1 MNNLNITLLVFIL
14 FIPVLALILLGLN
27 TLLAPHNSNEDKL
40 STYECGVP
48 VISGQTRES
57 FPIHFYLVAMLFLI
71 FDIELL
77 LLLPLSVSLHAVGLF
92 GFIIAIIFFIILTIG
107 FIVEIATGAIT
118 IIQNNNK
125 KDNTTSLTPSQHS
138 YGSSIS
144 FFPYPSLRGCLYRG
158 MDGGQKNNNN
168 PNRNIE
174 VVLKPISTN
183 KSILSNLH
191 IINTRFMIFD
201 TTHCFSIFTNIY
213 RIIVLIIIP
222 MITGLLLLYYF
233 LNLFKYT
240 GIFNEE
246 EIINILD
253 TMAKT
258 HMP

>member
-1 MNNLNITLLVFIL
+1 MNNLNITFLVFII

-27 TLLAPHNSNEDKL
+27 TLLAPHNSYEDKL

-138 YGSSIS
+138 NGSSIS
-144 FFPYPSLRGCLYRG
+144 FFFKTKGFPAGG
-158 MDGGQKNNNN
+158 MDDEQKNNNH
-168 PNRNIE
+168 PHRHIE
-174 VVLKPISTN
+174 VELKPITTN

-191 IINTRFMIFD
+191 KINTRFMIFD
-201 TTHCFSIFTNIY
+201 STHCFSIFTNIY

-222 MITGLLLLYYF
+222 MITGLFLLYYY
-233 LNLFKYT
+233 LNFFKYI
-240 GIFNEE
+240 GVFNEE